1 MKLVL
6 EKPSFSLYLLN
17 RSRLKPYGIRIA
29 KVKAAEFLRGVKAM
43 NEPKIMKS
51 AVLLN
56 LLSHNFV
63 AWTFIKL
70 SAAYKYV
77 GFFV

>member
-1 MKLVL
+1 
-6 EKPSFSLYLLN
+6 
-17 RSRLKPYGIRIA
+17 
-29 KVKAAEFLRGVKAM
+29 M
-43 NEPKIMKS
+43 NESKIIES

-63 AWTFIKL
+63 AQTFIKL
-70 SAAYKYV
+70 STVYKYV

>member
-1 MKLVL
+1 L
-6 EKPSFSLYLLN
+6 EFD
-17 RSRLKPYGIRIA
+17 GTRIA
-29 KVKAAEFLRGVKAM
+29 KVNSVEVLKGVKKM
-43 NEPKIMKS
+43 NDPKIIES

-56 LLSHNFV
+56 LLSHKFV

-70 SAAYKYV
+70 STAYKYV

>member
-1 MKLVL
+1 L
-6 EKPSFSLYLLN
+6 EFD
-17 RSRLKPYGIRIA
+17 GTRIA
-29 KVKAAEFLRGVKAM
+29 KVKSAEFLKGERTM
-43 NEPKIMKS
+43 NDPKIIES

-56 LLSHNFV
+56 LLSHKFV

>member
-1 MKLVL
+1 
-6 EKPSFSLYLLN
+6 
-17 RSRLKPYGIRIA
+17 
-29 KVKAAEFLRGVKAM
+29 M
-43 NEPKIMKS
+43 NDPKIIES

-56 LLSHNFV
+56 LFGHRFV
-63 AWTFIKL
+63 AWTFIRL